1 MPSLRASILVCE
13 VSFKLHEE
21 LAKTLDIKSYRKLP
35 VLSVSP
41 GKRSSGTSDMCEW
54 LDGEVENVR
63 LQEMCRLCPASH
75 PFCCSLP
82 CALCAFP
89 LG

>member
-1 MPSLRASILVCE
+1 MYYITLINILSCYRVYQCYTMPSLRAWILVCE

-54 LDGEVENVR
+54 LDGEVETVR
-63 LQEMCRLCPASH
+63 P
-75 PFCCSLP
+75 
-82 CALCAFP
+82 
-89 LG
+89 